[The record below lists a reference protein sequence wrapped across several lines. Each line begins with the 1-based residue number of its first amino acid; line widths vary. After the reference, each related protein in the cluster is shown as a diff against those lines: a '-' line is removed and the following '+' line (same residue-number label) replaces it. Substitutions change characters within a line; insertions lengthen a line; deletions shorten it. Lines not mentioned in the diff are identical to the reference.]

1 MEILNTII
9 NTLKGAFGSKKF
21 FYAIGTLF
29 ILFFSDSIGIN
40 DQEINNV
47 VLIAIA
53 LLVSQGFADRKT
65 CNK

>member
-1 MEILNTII
+1 MEILKKI
-9 NTLKGAFGSKKF
+9 FESKKF
-21 FYAIGTLF
+21 WYAIGTLF

-53 LLVSQGFADRKT
+53 LLVSQGIADRKN

>member
-1 MEILNTII
+1 MEILKKII
-9 NTLKGAFGSKKF
+9 DSKKF
-21 FYAIGTLF
+21 WYAIGTLF

-53 LLVSQGFADRKT
+53 LLVSQGIADGKA

>member
-1 MEILNTII
+1 MEILKKI
-9 NTLKGAFGSKKF
+9 FESKKF
-21 FYAIGTLF
+21 WYAIGTLF

-53 LLVSQGFADRKT
+53 LLVSQGFADRT
-65 CNK
+65 CNR

>member
-1 MEILNTII
+1 MKETINRI
-9 NTLKGAFGSKKF
+9 VKSRKF
-21 FYAIGTLF
+21 WYAIGTLF

-53 LLVSQGFADRKT
+53 LLISQGIAAKS
-65 CNK
+65 CSK

>member
-1 MEILNTII
+1 MDFFKKILDTFEN
-9 NTLKGAFGSKKF
+9 AFQSKKF
-21 FYAIGTLF
+21 WYAVGTLF
-29 ILFFSDSIGIN
+29 ILFFSDSFGIN

-53 LLVSQGFADRKT
+53 LLVSQGIADRT

>member
-9 NTLKGAFGSKKF
+9 NTLRSAFASKKF

-47 VLIAIA
+47 VLIALA
-53 LLVSQGFADRKT
+53 LLISQGIADFKT
-65 CNK
+65 CKK

>member
-1 MEILNTII
+1 MKETINKI
-9 NTLKGAFGSKKF
+9 IKSRKF
-21 FYAIGTLF
+21 LYAIGALF

-53 LLVSQGFADRKT
+53 LLISQGIADKS
-65 CNK
+65 CSK

>member
-1 MEILNTII
+1 MKETINRI
-9 NTLKGAFGSKKF
+9 VKSRKF
-21 FYAIGTLF
+21 WYAIGTLF

-53 LLVSQGFADRKT
+53 LLISQGIADKS
-65 CNK
+65 CSK

>member
-9 NTLKGAFGSKKF
+9 NTLKSAFGSKKF

-40 DQEINNV
+40 AQEINNV
-47 VLIAIA
+47 VLIALA
-53 LLVSQGFADRKT
+53 LLI
-65 CNK
+65 